1 MNESRLRRSISANI
15 AYYRKQAGYTQV
27 SLAAA
32 INSKQS
38 TISSWERGQSL
49 PDADTL
55 FLLSELFNC
64 SMADLYGADTGRTS
78 DTRFSADELEVIF
91 AYRFAD
97 PLDRAMVRR
106 VLGLQEKEAAAGS
119 SAS

>member
-1 MNESRLRRSISANI
+1 MNETRLRRSISANI
-15 AYYRKQAGYTQV
+15 AFFRKQAGYTQV

-55 FLLSELFNC
+55 LLLSELFNC
-64 SMADLYGADTGRTS
+64 SMSDLYGSETGRS
-78 DTRFSADELEVIF
+78 DSKFSADELEVLY

-97 PLDRAMVRR
+97 PLDRALVRR
-106 VLGLQEKEAAAGS
+106 ALGLQEKEAAAKS
-119 SAS
+119 SVS